1 MFRVAWEAAF
11 VEDVHLIKVDIE
23 EKHFDQLTK
32 NGSATRTKYVLDGVV
47 KVMLEDQGMLQ
58 RRGKVEPVECD
69 ATLIKCRFYD
79 LLMHHCGEL
88 TAELS
93 QNG

>member
-1 MFRVAWEAAF
+1 M
-11 VEDVHLIKVDIE
+11 
-23 EKHFDQLTK
+23 
-32 NGSATRTKYVLDGVV
+32 LDGVV

-58 RRGKVEPVECD
+58 RLGKVEPVECD